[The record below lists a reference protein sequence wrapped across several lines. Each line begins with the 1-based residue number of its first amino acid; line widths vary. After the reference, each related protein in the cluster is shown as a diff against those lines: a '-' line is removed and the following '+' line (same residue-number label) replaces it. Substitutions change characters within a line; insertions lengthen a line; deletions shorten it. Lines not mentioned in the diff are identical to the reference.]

1 MANFKPAKIE
11 KQETRPFSEL
21 LGLFVAVNRLGP
33 GLYRKAVFK
42 AWDDASGAG
51 NYTLKRFFRDGKL
64 YITLSSSVIR
74 GQLSVRK
81 TFLLEKVNAVLAD
94 DPMMIRNDTY
104 PQVVTELILK

>member
-1 MANFKPAKIE
+1 MNRIRKKEAEAIGDILKNMLVSSGLGMSHN
-11 KQETRPFSEL
+11 TR
-21 LGLFVAVNRLGP
+21 RI
-33 GLYRKAVFK
+33 YK